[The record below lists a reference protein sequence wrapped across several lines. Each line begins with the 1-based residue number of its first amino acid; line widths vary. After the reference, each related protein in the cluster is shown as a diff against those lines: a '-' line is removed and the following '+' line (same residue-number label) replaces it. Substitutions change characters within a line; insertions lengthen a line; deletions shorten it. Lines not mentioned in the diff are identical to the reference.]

1 MSKLESLEVRRNK
14 IFLGQVL
21 NDIEFQADKQKIIH
35 YIQQRSRNNADAKDK
50 MLILQNVEIYNI
62 RMSLK

>member
-1 MSKLESLEVRRNK
+1 MQEKNISGSSFKR
-14 IFLGQVL
+14 Q
-21 NDIEFQADKQKIIH
+21 EFPADKQKIIH

-50 MLILQNVEIYNI
+50 MLTLQNIEINNI